1 MLKLKQT
8 PKITLAT
15 LKSFARRNADKI
27 YYKELSRF
35 DGMSDMV
42 ENNDNPEWKK
52 SEIIPMNTKNS
63 NYYYRSGILGIY
75 TVGCRDYFELY
86 EDDTYFGI
94 EVWNSCGSSI
104 LAVKKV

>member
-15 LKSFARRNADKI
+15 LKSFARRNADQI
-27 YYKELSRF
+27 YFKEVSSF

-42 ENNDNPEWKK
+42 EDNDNPQWKK
-52 SEIIPMNTKNS
+52 SEIIPMNTKG
-63 NYYYRSGILGIY
+63 YRYYRSGILGIY
-75 TVGCRDYFELY
+75 TVGGRDYFELY
-86 EDDTYFGI
+86 EDDAYFGI